1 MPIQE
6 PPKMISY
13 GVEVRVNTWEIN
25 SLRGDT
31 TELYKNVFKNGIMN
45 LCAAFANAY
54 LTGTFKK
61 NLLYLWKSSIRSL
74 NYDPSL
80 SNMKAVHFRV
90 IAEPYE
96 EGLIQ
101 DETLLY
107 FDRLK
112 DRLRFENAAGV
123 FPHKFIPST
132 DFNSWTGFKHA

>member
-6 PPKMISY
+6 PPKLISY
-13 GVEVRVNTWEIN
+13 EVEVRVNIWEIN
-25 SLRGDT
+25 SSRDK
-31 TELYKNVFKNGIMN
+31 TELYKEVFKNGVMN
-45 LCAAFANAY
+45 LCSAFANAY

-80 SNMKAVHFRV
+80 SNTRVIHFRM

-112 DRLRFENAAGV
+112 DRLRFESAAGV
-123 FPHKFIPST
+123 FP
-132 DFNSWTGFKHA
+132 